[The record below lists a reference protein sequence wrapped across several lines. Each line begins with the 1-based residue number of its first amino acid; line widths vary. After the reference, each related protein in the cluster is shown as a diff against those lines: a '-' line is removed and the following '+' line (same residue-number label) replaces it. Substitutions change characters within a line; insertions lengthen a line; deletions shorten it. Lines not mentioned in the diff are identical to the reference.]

1 MYSQRN
7 NNKKK
12 KKKHQIK
19 QPREFHFKFLY
30 EKDSAWYKSLL
41 VILS

>member
-30 EKDSAWYKSLL
+30 EKDSARYKSLL
-41 VILS
+41 VIPS